1 MFFLLLVQ
9 FYRQSVRV
17 AEEYKLLACIFVHA
31 YWFVLY
37 ALAVE
42 FADSSREIVYLESQ
56 VTQTDCLGFSAKI
69 HQLSLVSKF

>member
-9 FYRQSVRV
+9 FYRQSVWV

-37 ALAVE
+37 ALAVSE
-42 FADSSREIVYLESQ
+42 LDSSRETVHLKSK
-56 VTQTDCLGFSAKI
+56 VAQTDCLGFSAKI

>member
-42 FADSSREIVYLESQ
+42 FTDSSRKIVHLECK
-56 VTQTDCLGFSAKI
+56 VTQTGSFGIGRTLRRIGKGE
-69 HQLSLVSKF
+69 

>member
-17 AEEYKLLACIFVHA
+17 AEEYKQLACIFVHA
-31 YWFVLY
+31 YRLMLY

-42 FADSSREIVYLESQ
+42 LADSCRETVHLKSK
-56 VTQTDCLGFSAKI
+56 VAQTDCLGFSAKI